1 MGNECLGQTNH
12 VLVIIATPD
21 PIVNYL
27 DILPQAQLRLDLS
40 NLGNTDIVASAQILQ
55 DRSRYLRDAM
65 PAFQCEDDVIFIFFS
80 SCTSTN
86 ITITSGVRH
95 MLPKLLRHV
104 LLNSVVYS

>member
-12 VLVIIATPD
+12 VLVIIATPY

-55 DRSRYLRDAM
+55 DLRDAM
-65 PAFQCEDDVIFIFFS
+65 PAFQCEDNVIFIFFS

-95 MLPKLLRHV
+95 MLPTLLRHV